1 MPTIVSS
8 TAVPLAASARV
19 RLTQL
24 FCCVACMVLIAN
36 LQYGWT
42 FFVNPINRA
51 HGWSLTSIQFAFSLF
66 IASETWLTPIEGWF
80 ADSLG
85 ARRGPKLVVAFGGI
99 MVALGWII
107 NSRAESL
114 EMLYLGAV
122 VGGTGGG
129 AVYATCVGQA
139 VKWFPDRRG
148 LAVGLTAAG
157 YGAGTAITVIPI
169 LNTINAYGYE
179 AAFFWFGLVQG
190 GLVFLLAWF
199 LRGPEAGET
208 PTTASKV
215 AQSSRS
221 YTPWQVLSSPVF
233 WVLYIMF
240 VMVSASG
247 LMATAQLALIAKD
260 FNIGSLVILGG
271 FTTLALA
278 GIVDNLC
285 NGGARPL
292 FGWISD
298 NIGRE
303 YTMVIAFGLGGVAYW
318 LLGTFGHAPWGFVVF
333 AALIFLTWGEIFSLF
348 PSTCTDTFGTK
359 FATVNLSLLY
369 TAKGASAFLVP
380 IANMIKD
387 ATGGWHM
394 VFVVTAIMNF
404 LVVAVALL
412 VLKPLRGRLGAL
424 SGGGAYSIPHNEDS
438 AKGETPAAL
447 SPVYW
452 AAASAFGLGLVL
464 VAAIAG
470 DAEDEI
476 IKTLLIALI
485 CGGIGLLIHKAWSA
499 GEMRAKLGIY
509 TVAFILSYELWLLVR
524 GIWLA

>member
-1 MPTIVSS
+1 
-8 TAVPLAASARV
+8 
-19 RLTQL
+19 
-24 FCCVACMVLIAN
+24 MVLIAN

-42 FFVNPINRA
+42 FFVNPINKA
-51 HGWSLTSIQFAFSLF
+51 HGWSIASIQFAFSIF
-66 IASETWLTPIEGWF
+66 IALETWLTPIEGWIV
-80 ADSLG
+80 DTLG
-85 ARRGPKLVVAFGGI
+85 PRRGPKLVVAFGGI

-107 NSRAESL
+107 NSRADSL

-157 YGAGTAITVIPI
+157 YGAGTALTVIPI
-169 LNTINAYGYE
+169 LQTINAFGYE

-190 GLVFLLAWF
+190 GLVFLLAWV
-199 LRGPEAGET
+199 LRGPEPGEVIA
-208 PTTASKV
+208 PVAPKV
-215 AQSSRS
+215 AQSTRS
-221 YTPWQVLSSPVF
+221 YSPAEVVMTPVF
-233 WVLYIMF
+233 WLLYVMF
-240 VMVSASG
+240 VLVSASG
-247 LMATAQLALIAKD
+247 LMATAQLAPIAKD
-260 FNIGSLVILGG
+260 FGLADQVMMFGL
-271 FTTLALA
+271 TTLALA

-303 YTMVIAFGLGGVAYW
+303 YTMAIAFGLGGVAYW
-318 LLGTFGHAPWGFVVF
+318 LLGTLGHSQWGFVIF

-380 IANMIKD
+380 LANVVKT

-394 VFVVTAIMNF
+394 VFVVTAVTNF
-404 LVVAVALL
+404 IVVALALF
-412 VLKPLRGRLGAL
+412 VLKPLRQ
-424 SGGGAYSIPHNEDS
+424 
-438 AKGETPAAL
+438 
-447 SPVYW
+447 
-452 AAASAFGLGLVL
+452 
-464 VAAIAG
+464 
-470 DAEDEI
+470 
-476 IKTLLIALI
+476 
-485 CGGIGLLIHKAWSA
+485 
-499 GEMRAKLGIY
+499 RAM
-509 TVAFILSYELWLLVR
+509 AQS
-524 GIWLA
+524 